1 MPSTTTFALIRHG
14 QTDWNAEFRIQG
26 STDIPLNEVGRAQAA
41 NAVAPLADF
50 HDDDRDWDF
59 VVSSPLSRAADTADA
74 IAAGLNL
81 DVTHRLPTI
90 IERHYGDAEGL
101 QAGPELE
108 ALRIPNG
115 FLTAESEASVAQRGI
130 DALQNLSDEFPGARI
145 IVVSH
150 GTLIRLTLNSL
161 FDLSV
166 GPISNAALTV
176 VRSSPAGWHLDHLNG
191 EIVPVEKTATFAS

>member
-26 STDIPLNEVGRAQAA
+26 TTDIPLNELGRGQAA
-41 NAVAPLADF
+41 AAVAPLAAF
-50 HDDDRDWDF
+50 HGDERDWDF
-59 VVSSPLSRAADTADA
+59 IISSPLSRAADTADF
-74 IAAGLNL
+74 IAAGLGI
-81 DVTHRLPTI
+81 DVKHRLPTI
-90 IERHYGDAEGL
+90 VERNYGDAEGL

-108 ALRIPNG
+108 ALRVPNG
-115 FLTAESEASVAQRGI
+115 FLAAESEADVAQRGVE
-130 DALQNLSDEFPGARI
+130 ALQNLAQEFPGARI

-150 GTLIRLTLNSL
+150 GTLIRLTLNKI

-176 VRSSPAGWHLDHLNG
+176 ARSSPAGWHLDHLNG
-191 EIVPVEKTATFAS
+191 EAT